1 MTKERILVVE
11 DEFITAA
18 DIKRSLLKLGYD
30 VPATVDNGP
39 GAIEKAG
46 ELLPDLVLMDINL
59 IGQMNGIEAARQI
72 RERYGIPVVYLTAQS
87 DDATVEKAVS
97 SDPFGY
103 IIKPLEERT
112 LKTNIQMALYKNAM
126 ERKLRERDR
135 TIQTLIN
142 TTADGALLLDLE
154 GKILAINDAFAQRLG
169 KPPAAVENT
178 VVYEY
183 FQTGGIS
190 KQLAE
195 ELVNYRKGALIH
207 LEEVVQGKTYDTRI
221 YPAVNEQGAVTTISV
236 FCHDITL
243 LKKAQADL
251 KVLNERLT
259 AEKEHL
265 FLLNAAL
272 NNMSDCAVLTDSV
285 GNIVYVNA
293 TFEKKL
299 GIPFAEV
306 KGKFIAEL
314 AHPENM
320 YHLSKDYFLNYKT
333 DSDSSGNYMV
343 KNKYGVKVA
352 MSIKGK
358 AVLDEEM
365 SGRMLPK
372 FFLFVLR
379 DRL

>member
-1 MTKERILVVE
+1 MSKGQILVVE
-11 DEFITAA
+11 DEFITAS
-18 DIKRSLLKLGYD
+18 DIKRSLVKMGYD

-46 ELLPDLVLMDINL
+46 EHKPDLVLMDINL
-59 IGQMNGIEAARQI
+59 IGPMNGIEAARQI
-72 RERYGIPVVYLTAQS
+72 RERYGIPVIYLTAQS

-126 ERKLRERDR
+126 EKKSKEQDR
-135 TIQTLIN
+135 IIRTLIN
-142 TTADGALLLDLE
+142 TTSDGAVLLDLE
-154 GKILAINDAFAQRLG
+154 GKVLVINAAFAERLG
-169 KPPAAVENT
+169 KSPDAIQNT
-178 VVYEY
+178 IIYE
-183 FQTGGIS
+183 FIQTGGIS

-195 ELVNYRKGALIH
+195 ALVNYSKGSLIRI
-207 LEEVVQGKTYDTRI
+207 EEEIKGKKYDTRI
-221 YPAVNEQGAVTTISV
+221 YPAVDEFGVVTTIAV

-243 LKKAQADL
+243 LKQTESEL
-251 KVLNERLT
+251 KLANEKLT
-259 AEKEHL
+259 SEKEHL
-265 FLLNAAL
+265 LLLNAAL
-272 NNMSDCAVLTDSV
+272 NNMSDCAVLTDIV

-299 GIPFAEV
+299 GIPFADV

-320 YHLSKDYFLNYKT
+320 YPLSKEYFLNYKT
-333 DSDSSGNYMV
+333 DQDSVGNFAV

-365 SGRMLPK
+365 SGRTHPK
-372 FFLFVLR
+372 YFLFVLR
-379 DRL
+379 DHL

>member
-1 MTKERILVVE
+1 MSKGQILVVE
-11 DEFITAA
+11 DEFITAS
-18 DIKRSLLKLGYD
+18 DIKRSLVKMGYD

-46 ELLPDLVLMDINL
+46 EHKPDLVLMDINL
-59 IGQMNGIEAARQI
+59 IGPMNGIEAAKEI
-72 RERYGIPVVYLTAQS
+72 RERYGIPVIYLTAQS

-112 LKTNIQMALYKNAM
+112 LKTNIQMALYKNAL
-126 ERKLRERDR
+126 EKKLKEQDR
-135 TIQTLIN
+135 IIRTLIN
-142 TTADGALLLDLE
+142 TTSDGAVLLDLE
-154 GKILAINDAFAQRLG
+154 GKVLVINAAFAERLG
-169 KPPAAVENT
+169 KSPDAIRNT
-178 VVYEY
+178 IIYE
-183 FQTGGIS
+183 FIQTGGIS

-195 ELVNYRKGALIH
+195 ALVNYSKGSLIRM
-207 LEEVVQGKTYDTRI
+207 EEEIKGKTYDTRI
-221 YPAVNEQGAVTTISV
+221 YPAVDEWGVVTTIAV

-243 LKKAQADL
+243 LKQTESEL
-251 KVLNERLT
+251 KLANEKLTSEKERL
-259 AEKEHL
+259 L
-265 FLLNAAL
+265 LLNAAL
-272 NNMSDCAVLTDSV
+272 NNMSDCAVLTDIV

-299 GIPFAEV
+299 GIPFADV

-314 AHPENM
+314 AHPENK
-320 YHLSKDYFLNYKT
+320 YPLSKEYFLNYKADQ
-333 DSDSSGNYMV
+333 DSVGNFAV

-365 SGRMLPK
+365 SGRMHPK
-372 FFLFVLR
+372 YFLFVLR
-379 DRL
+379 DNL

>member
-1 MTKERILVVE
+1 MSKGQILVVE
-11 DEFITAA
+11 DEFITAS
-18 DIKRSLLKLGYD
+18 DIKRSLVKMGYD

-46 ELLPDLVLMDINL
+46 EYKPDLILMDINL
-59 IGQMNGIEAARQI
+59 IGPMNGIEAARQI
-72 RERYGIPVVYLTAQS
+72 RERYGIPVIYLTAQS

-112 LKTNIQMALYKNAM
+112 LKTNIQMALYKHAM
-126 ERKLRERDR
+126 EKKSKEQDR
-135 TIQTLIN
+135 IIRTLIN
-142 TTADGALLLDLE
+142 TTSDGAVLLDLE
-154 GKILAINDAFAQRLG
+154 GRVLVINAAFAERLG
-169 KPPAAVENT
+169 KSPDAIQNT
-178 VVYEY
+178 IIYE
-183 FQTGGIS
+183 FIQTGGIS

-195 ELVNYRKGALIH
+195 ELVNYRTGSLIRMEEEIKG
-207 LEEVVQGKTYDTRI
+207 KKYDTRI
-221 YPAVNEQGAVTTISV
+221 YPAVDEFGVVTTIAV

-243 LKKAQADL
+243 LKQTESEL
-251 KVLNERLT
+251 KLANEKLT
-259 AEKEHL
+259 SEKEHL
-265 FLLNAAL
+265 LLLNAAL
-272 NNMSDCAVLTDSV
+272 NNMSDCAVLTDIV

-299 GIPFAEV
+299 GIPFADV

-314 AHPENM
+314 AHPENK
-320 YHLSKDYFLNYKT
+320 YPLSKEYFLNYKT
-333 DSDSSGNYMV
+333 DQDSVGNFAV

-365 SGRMLPK
+365 SGRTHPK
-372 FFLFVLR
+372 YFLFVLR
-379 DRL
+379 DHL

>member
-1 MTKERILVVE
+1 MSKGQILVVE
-11 DEFITAA
+11 DEFITAS
-18 DIKRSLLKLGYD
+18 DIKRSLVKMGYD

-46 ELLPDLVLMDINL
+46 EHKPDLVLMDINL
-59 IGQMNGIEAARQI
+59 IGPMNGIEAARQI
-72 RERYGIPVVYLTAQS
+72 RERYGIPVIYLTAQS

-112 LKTNIQMALYKNAM
+112 LKTNIQVALYKHAM
-126 ERKLRERDR
+126 EKKLKEQDR
-135 TIQTLIN
+135 IIRTLIN
-142 TTADGALLLDLE
+142 TTSDGAVLLDLE
-154 GKILAINDAFAQRLG
+154 GKVLAINAAFAERLG
-169 KPPAAVENT
+169 KSPDAIQNT
-178 VVYEY
+178 IIYE
-183 FQTGGIS
+183 FIQTGGIS

-195 ELVNYRKGALIH
+195 ELVNYRKGSLIRM
-207 LEEVVQGKTYDTRI
+207 EEEIKGKKYDTRI
-221 YPAVNEQGAVTTISV
+221 YPAVDEFGVVTTIAV

-243 LKKAQADL
+243 LKQAESDL
-251 KVLNERLT
+251 KLANEKLT
-259 AEKEHL
+259 SEKEHL
-265 FLLNAAL
+265 LLLNAAL
-272 NNMSDCAVLTDSV
+272 NNMSDCAVLTDIV

-299 GIPFAEV
+299 GIPFADV

-333 DSDSSGNYMV
+333 DQDSVGNFAV
-343 KNKYGVKVA
+343 KNKYGVKVS

-365 SGRMLPK
+365 SGRTHPK
-372 FFLFVLR
+372 YFLFVLR
-379 DRL
+379 DHL

>member
-1 MTKERILVVE
+1 MSKGQILVVE
-11 DEFITAA
+11 DEFITAS
-18 DIKRSLLKLGYD
+18 DIKRSLVKMGYD

-46 ELLPDLVLMDINL
+46 EHKPDLVLMDINL
-59 IGQMNGIEAARQI
+59 IGPMNGIEAAKEI
-72 RERYGIPVVYLTAQS
+72 RERYGIPVIYLTAQS

-126 ERKLRERDR
+126 EKKSKEQDR
-135 TIQTLIN
+135 IIRTLIN
-142 TTADGALLLDLE
+142 TTSDGAVLLDLE
-154 GKILAINDAFAQRLG
+154 GKVLVINAAFAERLG
-169 KPPAAVENT
+169 KSPDAIQNT
-178 VVYEY
+178 IIYE
-183 FQTGGIS
+183 FIQTGGIS

-195 ELVNYRKGALIH
+195 ALVNYSKGSLIRI
-207 LEEVVQGKTYDTRI
+207 EEEIKGKKYDTRI
-221 YPAVNEQGAVTTISV
+221 YPAVDELGVVTTIAV

-243 LKKAQADL
+243 LKQTESEL
-251 KVLNERLT
+251 KLANEKLT
-259 AEKEHL
+259 SEKEHL
-265 FLLNAAL
+265 LLLNAAL
-272 NNMSDCAVLTDSV
+272 NNMSDCAVLTDIV

-299 GIPFAEV
+299 GIPFADV

-320 YHLSKDYFLNYKT
+320 YPLSKEYFLNYKT
-333 DSDSSGNYMV
+333 DQDSVGNFAV

-365 SGRMLPK
+365 SGRTHPK
-372 FFLFVLR
+372 YFLFVLR
-379 DRL
+379 DHL

>member
-1 MTKERILVVE
+1 MSKGQILVVE
-11 DEFITAA
+11 DEFITAS
-18 DIKRSLLKLGYD
+18 DIKRSLVKMGYD

-46 ELLPDLVLMDINL
+46 EHKPDLVLMDINL
-59 IGQMNGIEAARQI
+59 IGPMNGIEAARQI
-72 RERYGIPVVYLTAQS
+72 RERYGIPVIYLTAQS

-112 LKTNIQMALYKNAM
+112 LKTNIQMALYKHAM
-126 ERKLRERDR
+126 EKKLKEQDR
-135 TIQTLIN
+135 IIRTLIN
-142 TTADGALLLDLE
+142 TTSDGAVLLDLE
-154 GKILAINDAFAQRLG
+154 GKVLAINDAFAERLG
-169 KPPAAVENT
+169 KSADVIQNT
-178 VVYEY
+178 IIYE
-183 FQTGGIS
+183 FIQTGGIS

-195 ELVNYRKGALIH
+195 ELVNYRKGSLIRI
-207 LEEVVQGKTYDTRI
+207 EEEIKGKKYDTRI
-221 YPAVNEQGAVTTISV
+221 YPAVDESGAVTTIAV

-243 LKKAQADL
+243 LKQAESEL
-251 KVLNERLT
+251 KLANEKLT
-259 AEKEHL
+259 SEKEHHL
-265 FLLNAAL
+265 LLNAAL
-272 NNMSDCAVLTDSV
+272 NNMSDCAVLTDIV

-299 GIPFAEV
+299 GIPFADV

-333 DSDSSGNYMV
+333 DQDSVGNFAV

-365 SGRMLPK
+365 SGRTHPK
-372 FFLFVLR
+372 YFLFVLR
-379 DRL
+379 DHL

>member
-1 MTKERILVVE
+1 MSKGQILVVE
-11 DEFITAA
+11 DEFITAS
-18 DIKRSLLKLGYD
+18 DIKRSLVKMGYD

-46 ELLPDLVLMDINL
+46 EHKPDLVLMDINL
-59 IGQMNGIEAARQI
+59 IGPMNGIEAARQI
-72 RERYGIPVVYLTAQS
+72 RERYGIPVIYLTAQS

-112 LKTNIQMALYKNAM
+112 LKTNIQVALYKHAM
-126 ERKLRERDR
+126 EKKSKEQDR
-135 TIQTLIN
+135 IIRTLIN
-142 TTADGALLLDLE
+142 TTSDGAVLLDLE
-154 GKILAINDAFAQRLG
+154 GRVLVINAAFAERLG
-169 KPPAAVENT
+169 KSPDAIQNT
-178 VVYEY
+178 IIYE
-183 FQTGGIS
+183 FIQTGGIS

-195 ELVNYRKGALIH
+195 ELVNYHTGSLIRMEEEIKG
-207 LEEVVQGKTYDTRI
+207 KKYDTRI
-221 YPAVNEQGAVTTISV
+221 YPAVDEFGVVTTIAV

-243 LKKAQADL
+243 LKQVESEL
-251 KVLNERLT
+251 KLANEKLT
-259 AEKEHL
+259 SEKEHL
-265 FLLNAAL
+265 LLLNAAL
-272 NNMSDCAVLTDSV
+272 NNMSDCAVLTDIV

-320 YHLSKDYFLNYKT
+320 YPLSKEYFLNYKT
-333 DSDSSGNYMV
+333 DQDAVGNFAV

-365 SGRMLPK
+365 SGRTHPK
-372 FFLFVLR
+372 YFLFVLR
-379 DRL
+379 DHL